1 MILYRFNLI
10 FFSKFAKIIV
20 FSACN
25 YLSLFKTMLSSQ
37 PYTFDK
43 VIRLLISLAIIAAVI
58 YFIYVLKDV
67 LLPFVAAC
75 LIAYILEPFVQGN
88 RKILHLKGRSV
99 AVFATLFEI
108 TAIITIASIIF
119 IPTIVKELNSVGQLL
134 QDYAAG
140 HKDVT
145 YIPAWIQDY
154 IRNNFNL
161 HEIASK
167 ITSEDVEKVLSNV
180 FSFVT
185 GGVSMLFE
193 ILEWFLALI
202 YLIFIML
209 DYENIMNGFKK
220 MVPEK
225 YRDVTFR
232 IGRDIKQSMN
242 KYFRGQALIAV
253 IVSLIYCI
261 GFSIVGIPLAIVL
274 GLLIGVLFM
283 VPYLQFITIIPV
295 TFICLICSTTGE
307 QSFWSLWWQCMAVYA
322 VVQIVADL
330 ILTPKIMGKTMGMNP
345 AIILLSLSI
354 WGSILGILGMIIA
367 LPITTLIID
376 YYARY
381 VTKDNS

>member
-1 MILYRFNLI
+1 
-10 FFSKFAKIIV
+10 
-20 FSACN
+20 
-25 YLSLFKTMLSSQ
+25 MLSSQ

-354 WGSILGILGMIIA
+354 WGSLLGILGMIIA

>member
-1 MILYRFNLI
+1 
-10 FFSKFAKIIV
+10 
-20 FSACN
+20 
-25 YLSLFKTMLSSQ
+25 MLSSQ

-43 VIRLLISLAIIAAVI
+43 VIRLLITFAIIATVI

-67 LLPFVAAC
+67 LLPFVVAC
-75 LIAYILEPFVQGN
+75 LTAYIFEPFVQAN
-88 RKILHLKGRSV
+88 RKIMRLKGRSI
-99 AVFATLFEI
+99 AVFATLLEVI
-108 TAIITIASIIF
+108 TIITIAFIIFVPSII
-119 IPTIVKELNSVGQLL
+119 KELHSVGLMI

-140 HKDVT
+140 HRDVT

-180 FSFVT
+180 FSFVS
-185 GGVSMLFE
+185 GGVSMIFE

-209 DYENIMNGFKK
+209 DYENIMTGFQKI
-220 MVPEK
+220 VPEK

-253 IVSLIYCI
+253 IVALIYCI
-261 GFSIVGIPLAIVL
+261 GFSIVGIPLAIIL

-295 TFICLICSTTGE
+295 TFLCLICSTTGE

-330 ILTPKIMGKTMGMNP
+330 VLTPKIMGKTMGMNP

-354 WGSILGILGMIIA
+354 WGSLLGILGMIIA

-381 VTKDNS
+381 ITKGNS

>member
-1 MILYRFNLI
+1 
-10 FFSKFAKIIV
+10 
-20 FSACN
+20 
-25 YLSLFKTMLSSQ
+25 MLSSQ

-43 VIRLLISLAIIAAVI
+43 VIRLLLSLAIIAAVI

-67 LLPFVAAC
+67 LLPFVVAC

-88 RKILHLKGRSV
+88 RKVLHLKGRSV

-108 TAIITIASIIF
+108 SAIITIASIIF

-140 HKDVT
+140 HRDIT
-145 YIPAWIQDY
+145 YIPAWLQDY
-154 IRNNFNL
+154 IRNNFDL
-161 HEIASK
+161 REIASK

-180 FSFVT
+180 FSFIT
-185 GGVSMLFE
+185 GGVSMIFE
-193 ILEWFLALI
+193 VLEWFLALI

-209 DYENIMNGFKK
+209 DYENIMNGFQKI
-220 MVPEK
+220 VPEK

-253 IVSLIYCI
+253 IVAMIYCI
-261 GFSIVGIPLAIVL
+261 GFSIVGIPLAIIL
-274 GLLIGVLFM
+274 GLMIGVLFM

-295 TFICLICSTTGE
+295 TFLCLICSTTGE
-307 QSFWSLWWQCMAVYA
+307 QSFWALWGQCMAVYA

-354 WGSILGILGMIIA
+354 WGSLLGILGMIIA

-381 VTKDNS
+381 VTKGKS